1 MMGGSYTTSELLGG
15 KRSSRRSAR
24 KSSRRSARKSSRRSA
39 RRTARR
45 SARRTARRS
54 ARKSSR
60 RSARK
65 SSRRSARKSSGSYDC
80 KKGCTEDKKGK
91 YTGNEPSPKGFGYC
105 ARCTP
110 LGTKMEGK
118 DGNMWIVKKFS
129 KGQRWVKY

>member
-1 MMGGSYTTSELLGG
+1 MVLPGFFMMGGSYTTSELLGG
-15 KRSSRRSAR
+15 KR
-24 KSSRRSARKSSRRSA
+24 
-39 RRTARR
+39 
-45 SARRTARRS
+45 
-54 ARKSSR
+54 
-60 RSARK
+60 